1 MKKGHFRL
9 TCVAQ
14 KRRCLSSLLCFKQPS
29 IRVVSTHNL
38 SKKLKAPFFVW
49 VSFVG
54 RNCLGHW
61 FSATPPWDSRNYHY
75 LLNVSGQKP
84 KPLSRAEHRSPYLFC
99 IKFWLVCWSIWICYN
114 WAGLLLLC
122 VLITTL
128 KWRKLLRERKKEA
141 REGGGGGGGKLFFV
155 TRDRPSLVSA
165 NRDVLKNCSVNRGLS
180 ALRETWTEDQAK

>member
-1 MKKGHFRL
+1 MAFQIKI
-9 TCVAQ
+9 
-14 KRRCLSSLLCFKQPS
+14 LCFKQPS

-38 SKKLKAPFFVW
+38 IKKLKAPFFVW

-54 RNCLGHW
+54 RKFLGHW
-61 FSATPPWDSRNYHY
+61 FSATPPWDSRKHYY
-75 LLNVSGQKP
+75 LLNVSGKKP

-99 IKFWLVCWSIWICYN
+99 IKFWLVCWSIGICYN
-114 WAGLLLLC
+114 WAGLLLLW

-141 REGGGGGGGKLFFV
+141 RELGGGGASFFSW
-155 TRDRPSLVSA
+155 R
-165 NRDVLKNCSVNRGLS
+165 RDVLKNCSVNRDLS